1 MYILT
6 CESTVDLPS
15 EELAR
20 FGIPY
25 IPYPF
30 TLDGESYRDDCGQ
43 TLSNAALYEAMKGGA
58 MTGTAQINP
67 YDYEA
72 FFEPFLKEGKD
83 VLHCVLSS
91 GITNTM
97 ASAMIARETLEERY
111 PGRRVL
117 LLDTRA
123 ATGGEGLFVEMLAA
137 KKAEGLSLDELFA
150 WGEENRLRMHHWFFT
165 SDLTYLIRGGRVSK
179 AAGTIGNML
188 GICPL
193 LHVDAAGKL
202 TVREKHRPKSKVIRA
217 CAEKALAFA
226 DGGAEYSGPV
236 WIFHSACRADAEAVA
251 ERVGQLLPKL
261 KEPPRIGEIGATIG
275 CHTGPGTVALFF
287 LGTPRDL
294 HE

>member
-1 MYILT
+1 MSGELPEKALDFELT
-6 CESTVDLPS
+6 GS
-15 EELAR
+15 EIKHSFQYL
-20 FGIPY
+20 FSLKP
-25 IPYPF
+25 
-30 TLDGESYRDDCGQ
+30 DGSV
-43 TLSNAALYEAMKGGA
+43 MGG
-58 MTGTAQINP
+58 TFQYSRG
-67 YDYEA
+67 
-72 FFEPFLKEGKD
+72 FF
-83 VLHCVLSS
+83 
-91 GITNTM
+91 
-97 ASAMIARETLEERY
+97 
-111 PGRRVL
+111 
-117 LLDTRA
+117 
-123 ATGGEGLFVEMLAA
+123 
-137 KKAEGLSLDELFA
+137 
-150 WGEENRLRMHHWFFT
+150 
-165 SDLTYLIRGGRVSK
+165 
-179 AAGTIGNML
+179 
-188 GICPL
+188 